1 MRGERKPYKCKQ
13 GKLKKNTPNSQCLF
27 TYCTEFKKVLGGYS
41 ELYLMLKRGET
52 SLESRCSTI
61 NKFFFRYWQRKQI
74 SETALRESSFNMTTG
89 GGGGGRRGGDEDIET
104 RSSTF

>member
-1 MRGERKPYKCKQ
+1 MNGNHTSASMANS
-13 GKLKKNTPNSQCLF
+13 KKNTPNSQCLF

-74 SETALRESSFNMTTG
+74 SETALRESSFHMTTG
-89 GGGGGRRGGDEDIET
+89 GGGGGGGEGMKILKLEA
-104 RSSTF
+104 